1 MQSLKRD
8 LAVFMYQARCIREG
22 ESQEQS
28 FTLVLMS
35 SKTGAD
41 LTAAEGALRSF
52 SKILVNGWD

>member
-35 SKTGAD
+35 KTGAD